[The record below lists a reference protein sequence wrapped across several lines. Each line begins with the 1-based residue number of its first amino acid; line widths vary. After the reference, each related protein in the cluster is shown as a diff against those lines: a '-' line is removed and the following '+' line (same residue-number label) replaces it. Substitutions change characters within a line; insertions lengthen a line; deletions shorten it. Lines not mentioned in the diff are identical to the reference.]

1 MDFSLSDDQR
11 QMVASVRELAQAE
24 FKSNA
29 QRYMN
34 GDFPWDNIKKLAKI
48 GVLGMS
54 VPEEYGGLGL
64 PVFDTALILE
74 EIAKTC
80 YVTAM
85 AVLGEAGVQTR
96 VIAKYAPEAIK
107 RRVLPKV
114 VSGDCILAVCMT
126 EPHAGTDVANYKTNA
141 QIKGDRVIVNGTKTL
156 ISRAS
161 EAGMFVVF
169 TRIDRKPGREGIG
182 CVLLEPNTKGLEI
195 TGTFHTMG
203 GENLHEVQFTDC
215 EVPLENL
222 VIREDQ
228 FRKLLTAFN
237 TQRCLNP
244 SISLGLAEGA
254 FDEAVQY
261 VKARNIFGR
270 SLGDFQGIRW
280 KLADMYRDIEAA
292 RGLLYR
298 ACATANPFP
307 DPFMAAIA
315 KTYCNEMSNRVTS
328 EAIQVHGGY
337 GFTDEYAVSRLYRGA
352 RYGTLGGGATET
364 LKDLIGK
371 KIVDGDTNMV
381 NDLFLLDAFSP
392 EAAGV

>member
-126 EPHAGTDVANYKTNA
+126 EPHAGTDVANYRTNA

-182 CVLLEPNTKGLEI
+182 CVLLEPDTKGLEI

-222 VIREDQ
+222 VIREDG